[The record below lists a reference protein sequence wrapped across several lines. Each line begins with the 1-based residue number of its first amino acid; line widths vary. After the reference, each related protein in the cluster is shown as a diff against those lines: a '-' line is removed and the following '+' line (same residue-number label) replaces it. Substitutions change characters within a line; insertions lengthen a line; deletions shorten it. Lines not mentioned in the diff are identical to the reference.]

1 MKPFHYHQPE
11 SLEEACLLLSQHGQE
26 AKILA
31 GGTDLVVK
39 MKQRLLSPKHVIN
52 IKKLQDLDFIKKE
65 GNGYAIGSLTRLV
78 DIATH
83 RDLLQDLPILPEA
96 ALTIG
101 SSQVRNIAT
110 VGGNL
115 CNAAPSADM
124 SPGLLVLE
132 AEAVIAGP
140 EGRRTLPLER
150 FFIGPGEVDLASGE
164 MLVEIRVSIPPKGT
178 RMVYLKHGPRRA
190 MDIAVV
196 GVAVALTLDDNGIC
210 QRALIALGAVAPMPV
225 RVVEAEELIKGKK
238 AGEIP
243 YNALAKAVRNTIAP
257 ISDVRASADY
267 RNEVCAVLVE
277 RALHNLFEK

>member
-1 MKPFHYHQPE
+1 
-11 SLEEACLLLSQHGQE
+11 
-26 AKILA
+26 
-31 GGTDLVVK
+31 
-39 MKQRLLSPKHVIN
+39 
-52 IKKLQDLDFIKKE
+52 
-65 GNGYAIGSLTRLV
+65 LV

-83 RDLLQDLPILPEA
+83 RDLLRELPILPEA
-96 ALTIG
+96 ASTIG

-110 VGGNL
+110 IGGNL

-140 EGRRTLPLER
+140 EGRRTSPLEK
-150 FFIGPGEVDLASGE
+150 FFTGPGDVDLASGE

-196 GVAVALTLDDNGIC
+196 GAAVALTLGDNGIC
-210 QRALIALGAVAPMPV
+210 KRALIALGAVAPMPV
-225 RVVEAEELIKGKK
+225 RAVEAEELIIGKR

-243 YNALAKAVRNTIAP
+243 YDALAKAVRNTIEP

-267 RNEVCAVLVE
+267 RNEICAVLVE
-277 RALHNLFEK
+277 RALNHLFEK